1 MPFFGACG
9 KQKMNRQYR
18 TTRTQRGGGIV
29 ILLILLLGAVSAM
42 VGIYSYATIQARHYQ
57 EYRKLSDSMRS
68 SAQQIDKYAELA
80 ASGDV
85 SAFRNLKRYRDQFE
99 QAILRLQGGDTNAG
113 LPPLQAEGK
122 SLEQAAILWRK
133 YRNNADTILA
143 YQDDIYALRETLEA
157 VKRLLP
163 QLASLSE
170 EITTTLVQQGGYAG
184 QVYIAGRQLL
194 LLERMEQNI
203 ERIPGGGEQGQQAL
217 ERFREDLDLF
227 TRVVNGMLNGDQSLG
242 VARVRYRTVRRQLE
256 QLASLAARLEGS
268 KTGIESSYS
277 VISQVG
283 KAATEIDR
291 SVEGLLDAVG
301 RLEQSY
307 VAFDRQLQRWTLFN
321 YLLGAFALLLLVL
334 IAFQLRREDKRR
346 LAESEAQKRLS
357 EERNQRNQQAIL
369 RLLDEM
375 GTLADGDLTVQAT
388 VTEDITGAIADSIN
402 YAVDAL
408 RHLVRSINDTTGQV
422 SVAAQDV
429 QSNTQRLARDSG
441 RQAEQIQESAEAI
454 TGMAQAIEKISA
466 DAAVLAEEA
475 TRSVESAGKGAK
487 AVRDTVQ
494 GMETIREQIQETS
507 KRIKRLGESSQE
519 IGNIVELINDIA
531 EQTNILALNASL
543 QAAMAGESGRAFSVV
558 AGEVQQLAERTASA
572 TRDIETLVRTIQADT
587 QEAVISMEQ
596 STEEV
601 VAGTRLAKDAG
612 KYLEDIDRMAQH
624 LAELIRDIS
633 AEARKHAEE
642 ASGVSAGMN
651 EIQSLSLLTSEGL
664 DKVTE
669 AIGNLA
675 ESVNTLKRSVAG
687 FRLPE

>member
-1 MPFFGACG
+1 
-9 KQKMNRQYR
+9 MNTQYR
-18 TTRTQRGGGIV
+18 TTRMQRGGGMV

-57 EYRKLSDSMRS
+57 EYRKLSDTMRS
-68 SAQQIDKYAELA
+68 STQQIDKYAELA
-80 ASGDV
+80 AGGDV
-85 SAFRNLKRYRDQFE
+85 PAFHNLKRYRDQFE
-99 QAILRLQGGDTNAG
+99 QAILQLQGGNAETG
-113 LPPLQAEGK
+113 LPPLGTGAEGV
-122 SLEQAAILWRK
+122 LERTAVLWRK

-143 YQDDIYALRETLEA
+143 YQDEIYSLREMLEGA
-157 VKRLLP
+157 KRKLP
-163 QLASLSE
+163 ELASLSE
-170 EITTTLVQQGGYAG
+170 QITTTLVQQGGYAG
-184 QVYIAGRQLL
+184 QVYISSRQLL
-194 LLERMEQNI
+194 LLERIGQNL
-203 ERIPGGGEQGQQAL
+203 ERIPSGGEPGELAMKQFG
-217 ERFREDLDLF
+217 EDLDLF

-242 VARVRYRTVRRQLE
+242 VARVRLRAVRQQLE
-256 QLASLAARLEGS
+256 QLASLAAELNS
-268 KTGIESSYS
+268 DKAAIEASFP
-277 VISQVG
+277 VVSQVG
-283 KAATEIDR
+283 KVANDINGSAEELLSAID
-291 SVEGLLDAVG
+291 E
-301 RLEQSY
+301 LEHGY
-307 VAFDRQLQRWTLFN
+307 AAFDQQLQRWTLFN

-346 LAESEAQKRLS
+346 LAESEEQKRAS
-357 EERNQRNQQAIL
+357 EEQNRRNQQAIL

-388 VTEDITGAIADSIN
+388 VTEDITGAIADSVN

-429 QSNTQRLARDSG
+429 QNTTQRLARDSG
-441 RQAEQIQESAEAI
+441 RQADRIQESATAI
-454 TGMAQAIEKISA
+454 TGMAEAIEKISA

-475 TRSVESAGKGAK
+475 THSVESASKGAK

-558 AGEVQQLAERTASA
+558 AGEVQQLAERSASA
-572 TRDIETLVRTIQADT
+572 TRDIETLVRTIQADI

-612 KYLEDIDRMAQH
+612 RYLEDIDRVAQH
-624 LAELIRDIS
+624 LAELIKNIS
-633 AEARKHAEE
+633 NDARKHA
-642 ASGVSAGMN
+642 ASASDVSAGMN
-651 EIQSLSLLTSEGL
+651 EIQSLSLLTSESL

-669 AIGNLA
+669 AIGHLA

-687 FRLPE
+687 FKLPE

>member
-1 MPFFGACG
+1 MNIRFRTR
-9 KQKMNRQYR
+9 KME
-18 TTRTQRGGGIV
+18 RGGGIV

-68 SAQQIDKYAELA
+68 SVQQIDKYAELA
-80 ASGDV
+80 AGGDV
-85 SAFRNLKRYRDQFE
+85 PAFHNLKRYRDQFE
-99 QAILRLQGGDTNAG
+99 QAILQLQGGNAETG
-113 LPPLQAEGK
+113 LPPLQAGMDET
-122 SLEQAAILWRK
+122 LEHTAVLWRR

-143 YQDDIYALRETLEA
+143 YQDDIYALRGMLEA
-157 VKRLLP
+157 VKRELP
-163 QLASLSE
+163 QLVSLSE

-194 LLERMEQNI
+194 LLERIERNLDRIPLGGEEGKRAMEQFSKD
-203 ERIPGGGEQGQQAL
+203 L
-217 ERFREDLDLF
+217 ELYAQ
-227 TRVVNGMLNGDQSLG
+227 VVNGMLNGDQSLG
-242 VARVRYRTVRRQLE
+242 VARVRFRTVRKQLE
-256 QLASLAARLEGS
+256 QLASLAAELDSNRA
-268 KTGIESSYS
+268 GIEASFP

-283 KAATEIDR
+283 KVAAEIDR
-291 SVEGLLDAVG
+291 SVEDLLQAID
-301 RLEQSY
+301 RLEQTY
-307 VAFDRQLQRWTLFN
+307 TAFDRQLQRWTLFN
-321 YLLGAFALLLLVL
+321 YLLGALALLLLVL

-346 LAESEAQKRLS
+346 LAESEEQKRRS
-357 EERNQRNQQAIL
+357 EEQNRRNQQAIL

-388 VTEDITGAIADSIN
+388 VTEDITGAIADSVN

-429 QSNTQRLARDSG
+429 QSTTQRLARDSG
-441 RQAEQIQESAEAI
+441 RQAEQIQESAKAI
-454 TGMAQAIEKISA
+454 TGMAEAIEKISA

-475 TRSVESAGKGAK
+475 AHSVESASKGAK
-487 AVRDTVQ
+487 AVRDTVE

-558 AGEVQQLAERTASA
+558 AGEVQQLAERSASA

-601 VAGTRLAKDAG
+601 VAGTALAKDAG
-612 KYLEDIDRMAQH
+612 KYLEDIDRVAQH
-624 LAELIRDIS
+624 LAELIKNIS
-633 AEARKHAEE
+633 NDARKHAES
-642 ASGVSAGMN
+642 ASDVSAGMN

-669 AIGNLA
+669 AIGHLA

-687 FRLPE
+687 FKLPE

>member
-1 MPFFGACG
+1 M
-9 KQKMNRQYR
+9 
-18 TTRTQRGGGIV
+18 V
-29 ILLILLLGAVSAM
+29 VLLILLLGAVSAM

-57 EYRKLSDSMRS
+57 EYRKLSDTMRS

-80 ASGDV
+80 SRGDV
-85 SAFRNLKRYRDQFE
+85 PAFHNLKRYRDQFE
-99 QAILRLQGGDTNAG
+99 QAILQLQGGNSETG
-113 LPPLQAEGK
+113 LPPLDSGMEGV
-122 SLEQAAILWRK
+122 LERVAVLWRK

-143 YQDDIYALRETLEA
+143 YQDDIYTLREMLEA
-157 VKRLLP
+157 MKRELP
-163 QLASLSE
+163 RLAALSE

-184 QVYIAGRQLL
+184 QVYISGRQSL
-194 LLERMEQNI
+194 LLERIERNL
-203 ERIPGGGEQGQQAL
+203 ERIPLGGEQGKRAMEQFNEDF
-217 ERFREDLDLF
+217 ERFRQ
-227 TRVVNGMLNGDQSLG
+227 VVDGMLNGDQTLG
-242 VARVRYRTVRRQLE
+242 LVRVRFRAVRQKLE
-256 QLASLAARLEGS
+256 ELVSLVEGLEGYRS
-268 KTGIESSYS
+268 GIEKAFP

-283 KAATEIDR
+283 KVAVDIDR
-291 SVEGLLDAVG
+291 SVEDLLRSIDE
-301 RLEQSY
+301 LEQGY
-307 VAFDRQLQRWTLFN
+307 TKFDQQLQRWTLFN

-334 IAFQLRREDKRR
+334 IAVQLRREDKRR
-346 LAESEAQKRLS
+346 LAESEEQKRLS
-357 EERNQRNQQAIL
+357 EEQNQRNQQAIL

-408 RHLVRSINDTTGQV
+408 RHLVRSINETTGQV

-429 QSNTQRLARDSG
+429 QSTTQRLARDSG
-441 RQAEQIQESAEAI
+441 RQAERIQESAKAI
-454 TGMAQAIEKISA
+454 TGMAEAIEKISA

-475 TRSVESAGKGAK
+475 THSVESASKGAK

-558 AGEVQQLAERTASA
+558 AGEVQQLAERSASA

-612 KYLEDIDRMAQH
+612 KYLEDIDRVAQH
-624 LAELIRDIS
+624 LAELIKNIS
-633 AEARKHAEE
+633 NDARRHAES
-642 ASGVSAGMN
+642 ASDVSAGMN
-651 EIQSLSLLTSEGL
+651 EIQTLSLLTSESL

-669 AIGNLA
+669 AIGHLA

-687 FRLPE
+687 FKLPENR